1 MPTVL
6 TIAGSDPSGGAGIQ
20 ADLAVF
26 EAFGVRGLSAITA
39 VTAQTK
45 DEVLGVNPVAADI
58 LNQQLASASKNA
70 SIDALKIGMIGSS
83 ANVMAI
89 ILFLRSQNINHI
101 VIDPVFKSTSGTPL
115 LESHALKLFKESL
128 LPLATL
134 ITPNTDEAGV
144 LTGMRIWN
152 VGTMKDAAQKI
163 YSETWQLRRDKIKP
177 LSVLI
182 KGGHL
187 GGDSTDVLFD
197 GESFKEFNAK
207 RINVPNKRGTG
218 CRLSAAIASGLAN
231 GKSTTD
237 AITAAKKYVED
248 YIRAVTSCL

>member
-20 ADLAVF
+20 ADLITF
-26 EAFGVRGLSAITA
+26 EAFGVKGLSAITA
-39 VTAQTK
+39 ITAQTE
-45 DEVLGVNPVAADI
+45 DEVLSLNPVAADI
-58 LNQQLASASKNA
+58 LSQQLASVSKNA

-89 ILFLRSQNINHI
+89 ILFLRSQNIGHI

-134 ITPNTDEAGV
+134 ITPNIDEAGV

-152 VGTMKDAAQKI
+152 IGTMKEAAQKI
-163 YSETWQLRRDKIKP
+163 YSESKCP
-177 LSVLI
+177 VLI

-187 GGDSTDVLFD
+187 NDDSTDILFD
-197 GESFKEFNAK
+197 GANFKEFNAK
-207 RINVPNKRGTG
+207 RINAPNKRGTG
-218 CRLSAAIASGLAN
+218 CRLSSAIASGLAN
-231 GKSTTD
+231 GKTLTD
-237 AITAAKKYVED
+237 AITAAKKHVET
-248 YIRAVTSCL
+248 YITTR